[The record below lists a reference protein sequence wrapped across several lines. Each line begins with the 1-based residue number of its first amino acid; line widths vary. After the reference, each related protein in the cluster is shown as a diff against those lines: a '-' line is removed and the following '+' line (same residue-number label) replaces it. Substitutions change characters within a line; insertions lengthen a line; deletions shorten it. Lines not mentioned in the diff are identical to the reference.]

1 MLDHPTKSQS
11 FISCES
17 CLYSRYNAI
26 FAELSTVMQDEFIF
40 RHDDRFTEK
49 GAGDAS
55 RLPSSSLFIILQT
68 SVVAGGVTSEASI
81 RPSVTLAASPQHEY
95 VERRAAGS
103 MTKAAT

>member
-1 MLDHPTKSQS
+1 MLDHPTKSPS

-81 RPSVTLAASPQHEY
+81 RPLAASPQHEY
-95 VERRAAGS
+95 VERRAAAGS